1 MKEDDRSI
9 LDVFK
14 KNRENGMKMLF
25 KRYYSSLVVY
35 AQGKVK
41 DRGIAEDLVQN
52 FYLRLWE
59 NDYLKYTNPTTLE
72 SYLYSSIRNA
82 CYTYGQ
88 SKDILRESINY
99 EEIDVAMETAE
110 AINQKMVEQVE
121 IVIQKLP
128 KQTQEV
134 VRCILM
140 RSMKYQETANELGVS
155 LNTVK
160 TLLKNGMR
168 FLREELRDEREMLL
182 LFMLWGQPS
191 NSHDLLKNRLL
202 AE

>member
-59 NDYLKYTNPTTLE
+59 M
-72 SYLYSSIRNA
+72 I
-82 CYTYGQ
+82 
-88 SKDILRESINY
+88 IW
-99 EEIDVAMETAE
+99 
-110 AINQKMVEQVE
+110 
-121 IVIQKLP
+121 
-128 KQTQEV
+128 
-134 VRCILM
+134 
-140 RSMKYQETANELGVS
+140 
-155 LNTVK
+155 NTR
-160 TLLKNGMR
+160 TR
-168 FLREELRDEREMLL
+168 QR
-182 LFMLWGQPS
+182 
-191 NSHDLLKNRLL
+191 
-202 AE
+202 